1 MHLMKVWAT
10 YHTVLNDAE
19 SGARSNLVAADG
31 SGPEVGGD
39 NIGSVFPPNL
49 LLCCCN
55 TLLRAGYVLCVFTS
69 RSMHNHTLTHLRVNG
84 TFFCVFSFL
93 SLIHRLRL
101 PRFTSSPVL
110 NGFKYGYDITICSL
124 KTSLGPRL
132 SQCSGQL

>member
-1 MHLMKVWAT
+1 MKVWAT

-31 SGPEVGGD
+31 SDPEVGGD
-39 NIGSVFPPNL
+39 NIGSVFPSNL

-84 TFFCVFSFL
+84 TFFLRILVSFFD
-93 SLIHRLRL
+93 
-101 PRFTSSPVL
+101 PQVASSAVHFQPSSEWV
-110 NGFKYGYDITICSL
+110 
-124 KTSLGPRL
+124 
-132 SQCSGQL
+132 